1 MITFQSTTRTIAR
14 MQMTTTYLERRG
26 KLKNM
31 KDKSILQQTRVLGKL
46 YHNSY
51 IFYVIHR
58 YNLSRYKAELA
69 DYYTDTRLLT
79 HNFAVNYARILL
91 QKILRNPAILIQ
103 RQHCLGT
110 SSRSNMNEC
119 RKLNMYCAI
128 FKTCRLVIIICQ
140 WYVDIY
146 SVQTNCAFETLH
158 TNDLNLKKDLMS

>member
-1 MITFQSTTRTIAR
+1 

-69 DYYTDTRLLT
+69 DYYTDTQLLT

-91 QKILRNPAILIQ
+91 
-103 RQHCLGT
+103 
-110 SSRSNMNEC
+110 
-119 RKLNMYCAI
+119 
-128 FKTCRLVIIICQ
+128 
-140 WYVDIY
+140 
-146 SVQTNCAFETLH
+146 
-158 TNDLNLKKDLMS
+158 